1 MIDSGME
8 TKASGRPPIRGTP
21 AKCKNKRKKKN
32 RSCIYVDVYG
42 LVNFLVCPWE
52 EKGCACKW

>member
-8 TKASGRPPIRGTP
+8 TKASGRPPIRGMP
-21 AKCKNKRKKKN
+21 AKRERKEKKN
-32 RSCIYVDVYG
+32 SSRTYVNVYSP
-42 LVNFLVCPWE
+42 VNFLVCPWE

>member
-21 AKCKNKRKKKN
+21 AKLLGEREKKN
-32 RSCIYVDVYG
+32 QPHLCKCIQSG
-42 LVNFLVCPWE
+42 QFLSLSLGREGVCM
-52 EKGCACKW
+52 